1 MTKTLRHYVMS
12 NANQELCKVASWLA
26 VDKLSLNVK
35 KTHFVVF
42 RAKNKK
48 LTNNIKY
55 KHQQSEY

>member
-1 MTKTLRHYVMS
+1 MTKTLRYYVMS

-26 VDKLSLNVK
+26 VNKLSLNVK